1 MLFNLL
7 QTTTSHTTVQH
18 LNAAIDAWSACLKPW
33 FHVK

>member
-18 LNAAIDAWSACLKPW
+18 LNAATDA
-33 FHVK
+33 